1 MVIRFVGFCLAKK
14 PLFLQGGWLCCLLF
28 FSLRLLAQANPPAQP
43 PPVLL
48 NVDTLNRRAAS
59 LLKESPEQSLRL
71 SLQSVQLALKTN
83 YLSGHTKALN
93 LAGQGYYQLNNYQKA
108 LRYFSMA
115 LDKAKV
121 RRQDPE
127 IGDAYAFLSQAYY
140 DFGDYDQALE
150 FAFNALGVREKI
162 RDREAAAVSLT
173 QIGNVYFASG
183 KLTKALAYYE
193 RSLKIWHRLDN
204 AQGLAA
210 CYAHI
215 GQLYDKRQQYAQ
227 ALDYLEKSL
236 RLRRQQKDARG
247 VAQALKFIGT
257 VHFHQANYDAALN
270 YYFRALQ
277 REKRLLM
284 LAAVA
289 ESHNNIAACYA
300 ATNQHEQAIFYREK
314 VVAAS
319 RKKPLRE
326 PLMRAYLGL
335 AESHGVLKNFG
346 AAYENHRL
354 YTTLRDTI
362 SNDRTA
368 VEIAEVEAKYQLEN
382 QRQALELLRKE
393 KRINAITQRENRN
406 LNYVVGVLSA
416 ALLLL
421 SGVALS
427 RYRIKQRS
435 GRLLAARNQ
444 IIRKQNDTVRQA
456 NQKLLASEGE
466 LRSLVATRD
475 KFFTIIAHDLRGP
488 LNSLTGT
495 LGVMVR
501 HIDHFSRDE
510 LKNFASDTNQEV
522 HKLLDLL
529 ENLLHWSRTQRGSIR
544 YEPQPLP
551 LLETVE
557 TIWQPLANMAAHKS
571 IGLTLHIPPGLHI
584 SADKN
589 MLAFILRNLLFN
601 AIKFTH
607 TGGGI
612 TVTAIRHHD
621 EAVEISVADTG
632 IGITPSDL
640 AKLFQIDTYHTTT
653 GTASETGTGLGLVL
667 CQEFARTHGGQL
679 TVASEPGVGTVFR
692 FLVPALANA
701 PTEKGFVV

>member
-1 MVIRFVGFCLAKK
+1 MVVCLARFCFARK
-14 PLFLQGGWLCCLLF
+14 PLFLQGVWLCCLLYAA
-28 FSLRLLAQANPPAQP
+28 LHLPTYNTATAQP
-43 PPVLL
+43 RTEPP
-48 NVDTLNRRAAS
+48 NVDTLNRRATE
-59 LLKESPEQSLRL
+59 LLNNSPEQSLKL

-83 YLSGHTKALN
+83 YLSGHTKALV
-93 LAGQGYYQLNNYQKA
+93 LAGQGYYRLNNYRKA

-127 IGDAYAFLSQAYY
+127 MGDAYALLGQAYY
-140 DFGDYDQALE
+140 DFGDYEQSLA
-150 FAFNALGVREKI
+150 FAFNALGIREKI
-162 RDREAAAVSLT
+162 RDREGIATSLS
-173 QIGNVYFASG
+173 QVGNVYFASG
-183 KLTKALAYYE
+183 KLAKALAQYE
-193 RSLKIWHRLDN
+193 KSLKIWRQLDN
-204 AQGLAA
+204 KGGLAA
-210 CYAHI
+210 CYAYI
-215 GQLYDKRQQYAQ
+215 GQLYDKQRQYAK
-227 ALDYLEKSL
+227 ALEYLDKSL
-236 RLRRQQKDARG
+236 ALHRQQKDARG
-247 VAQALKFIGT
+247 VAQALKFMGT
-257 VHFHQANYDAALN
+257 VHFHQGNHETALN

-277 REKRLLM
+277 REKRLFM
-284 LAAVA
+284 FAAVA

-300 ATNQHEQAIFYREK
+300 ATNQPHQAIFYHEK

-319 RKKPLRE
+319 QKNPVRE

-335 AESHGVLKNFG
+335 AESHGTLKNFG
-346 AAYENHRL
+346 AAYANHRL
-354 YTTLRDTI
+354 YTAVRDSI
-362 SNDRTA
+362 ANDRTT

-393 KRINAITQRENRN
+393 KRINAITRRENRN
-406 LNYVVGVLSA
+406 LNYLVGVLSV

-444 IIRKQNDTVRQA
+444 IIAKQNDNVQQA
-456 NQKLLASEGE
+456 NQKLLASETE
-466 LRSLVATRD
+466 LRNLVATRD

-488 LNSLTGT
+488 LSSLTGT

-501 HIDHFSRDE
+501 HIDRFSRDE

-557 TIWQPLANMAAHKS
+557 AIWQPLANMAALKS
-571 IGLTLHIPPGLHI
+571 IVLKTGIPPGLGI
-584 SADKN
+584 VADRN
-589 MLAFILRNLLFN
+589 MFAFTIRNLLFN

-607 TGGGI
+607 TGGNIAVTAMRHGELVEI
-612 TVTAIRHHD
+612 TV
-621 EAVEISVADTG
+621 SDTG
-632 IGITPSDL
+632 IGIVPADL
-640 AKLFQIDTYHTTT
+640 AKLFRIDTYHTTT
-653 GTASETGTGLGLVL
+653 GTANETGTGLGLVL
-667 CQEFARTHGGQL
+667 CQEFVRRHGGAL
-679 TVASEPGVGTVFR
+679 TVESEPGAGTTFR
-692 FLVPALANA
+692 FPMPALVDVLAGQRFLA
-701 PTEKGFVV
+701 